1 MGVTDA
7 VLEFRRVHHVSI
19 NVVDLDAAVAF
30 YRDVLELP
38 VLDRPPFDFGGAWF
52 GLGEQQLHLI
62 EVSDFTAPVGQHFAV
77 QVADIDATIATLGAR
92 GVRVSRTTEIPGVC
106 RQAFFADP
114 TGNSIELNQ
123 PI

>member
-1 MGVTDA
+1 VTDA
-7 VLEFRRVHHVSI
+7 AIEFRRVHHVSI
-19 NVVDLDAAVAF
+19 NVVDVDDAVAF

-38 VLDRPPFDFGGAWF
+38 VLERPPFDFAGAWF

-77 QVADIDATIATLGAR
+77 QVADIDATITVLGGR
-92 GVRVSRTTEIPGVC
+92 GVRVSQVSEIPGVC

>member
-1 MGVTDA
+1 VTDA
-7 VLEFRRVHHVSI
+7 AIEFRRVHHVSI
-19 NVVDLDAAVAF
+19 NVVDVDAAVAF

-38 VLDRPPFDFGGAWF
+38 VLDRPAFDFAGAWF

-62 EVSDFTAPVGQHFAV
+62 EVSDFTAPIGQHFAV
-77 QVADIDATIATLGAR
+77 QVADIDATITALGAR
-92 GVRVSRTTEIPGVC
+92 GVRVSRVSEIPGVC